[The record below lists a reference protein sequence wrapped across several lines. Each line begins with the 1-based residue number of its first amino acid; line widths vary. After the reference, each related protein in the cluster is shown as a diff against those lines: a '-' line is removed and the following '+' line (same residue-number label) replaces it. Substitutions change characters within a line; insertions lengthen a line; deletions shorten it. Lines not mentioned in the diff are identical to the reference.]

1 MIKVYESTLH
11 GWGES
16 AEKVYVY
23 ALESDEEYWSFN
35 DMSHQEKCD
44 LFDVFDD
51 SGYEVM
57 PGAIYKTYEFE
68 VSLNHVIMIER
79 LAYNV

>member
-1 MIKVYESTLH
+1 MIKIYESVLH
-11 GWGES
+11 GLGES

-23 ALESDEEYWSFN
+23 ALESDEEYWNLN
-35 DMSHQEKCD
+35 DMSHKEKCEF
-44 LFDVFDD
+44 FDVFDD